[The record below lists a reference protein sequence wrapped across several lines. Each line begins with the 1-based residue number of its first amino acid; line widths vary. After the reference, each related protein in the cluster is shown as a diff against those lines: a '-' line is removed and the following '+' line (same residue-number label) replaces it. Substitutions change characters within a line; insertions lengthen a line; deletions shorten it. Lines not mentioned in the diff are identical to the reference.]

1 MKEERRKAPR
11 FTIDEMIE
19 LDFGRESV
27 VHASGLNLSA
37 SGLLCKS
44 DYYMEPDTEVSL
56 VLTIPSDSGEHT
68 ISCDGVV
75 VRADRGKGRH
85 LTAIEFMSLADK
97 DVGALDAFLAN
108 SQPA

>member
-1 MKEERRKAPR
+1 MRDERRNARR
-11 FTIDEMIE
+11 FTIDQMVE

-27 VHASGLNLSA
+27 VHASGINLST

-44 DYYMEPDTEVSL
+44 DSYLNPDTEVSL
-56 VLTIPSDSGEHT
+56 VLTVPSETGEHT

-85 LTAIEFMSLADK
+85 LTAIRFLSLADK
-97 DVGALDAFLAN
+97 DVGALDAFLAEM
-108 SQPA
+108 QPA